1 MSCTRPWNPP
11 TYRYGSANAT
21 ESGFRL
27 LRRRQARHF
36 YEVRLPHHAIIR
48 RDLHQQPHDH
58 ELQLPYQYTQGMPN
72 GALSLT
78 VTGVLWLLS
87 GVDAGL
93 VDAEL
98 DVEWDEAAEVMPGVT
113 DVASAPSRIF
123 T

>member
-1 MSCTRPWNPP
+1 
-11 TYRYGSANAT
+11 
-21 ESGFRL
+21 
-27 LRRRQARHF
+27 
-36 YEVRLPHHAIIR
+36 
-48 RDLHQQPHDH
+48 
-58 ELQLPYQYTQGMPN
+58 MPN

-78 VTGVLWLLS
+78 VTGTLWLLS

-98 DVEWDEAAEVMPGVT
+98 DVEWDEAAEVMPGGT